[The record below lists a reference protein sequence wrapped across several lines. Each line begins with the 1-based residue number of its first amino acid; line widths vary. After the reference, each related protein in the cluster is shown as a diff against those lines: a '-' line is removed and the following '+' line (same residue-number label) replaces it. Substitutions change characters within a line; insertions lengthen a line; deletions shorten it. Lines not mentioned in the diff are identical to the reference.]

1 MNQITE
7 IIENALDSHPDL
19 AGNHANADIAQ
30 VIAQKLVTAS
40 LQQLAS
46 VIGGGLDYEDDGRIV
61 VRSRFYDDGQTL
73 DARVANSWD
82 RA

>member
-7 IIENALDSHPDL
+7 IIETILDEHRDAGTHDNPALS
-19 AGNHANADIAQ
+19 Q

-82 RA
+82 KA